1 MFLIDTNVLIYHIN
15 KNIPEGSR
23 QKLRQIFQN
32 HFNISIITKM
42 EFLGFKKHT
51 EKSYEQA
58 KRFLEYAAIIDLDEE
73 IVDTVI
79 SLKRKMSIKLPDA
92 IIAATAL
99 RNNWTLVTRND
110 KDFQDTGLDLYN
122 PFSGTDQ

>member
-23 QKLRQIFQN
+23 QKLRQILQN

-42 EFLGFKKHT
+42 EFLGFRKHT

-58 KRFLEYAAIIDLDEE
+58 KRFLE
-73 IVDTVI
+73 
-79 SLKRKMSIKLPDA
+79 
-92 IIAATAL
+92 
-99 RNNWTLVTRND
+99 
-110 KDFQDTGLDLYN
+110 
-122 PFSGTDQ
+122 